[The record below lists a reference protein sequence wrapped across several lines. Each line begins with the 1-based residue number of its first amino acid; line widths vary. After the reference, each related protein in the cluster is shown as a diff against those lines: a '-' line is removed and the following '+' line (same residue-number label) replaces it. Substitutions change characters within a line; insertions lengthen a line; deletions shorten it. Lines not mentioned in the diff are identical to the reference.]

1 MLKRYSDA
9 SFVLSLPFEM
19 GFELYMKATEKNN
32 EDRVWEQ
39 WLVDYTRMDKNNFV
53 PFSKYLEG
61 MKVTDV
67 STTRTDEE
75 IIEDAENILKSFKRS
90 E

>member
-1 MLKRYSDA
+1 MA
-9 SFVLSLPFEM
+9 
-19 GFELYMKATEKNN
+19 FELYMKATEKNN

-39 WLVDYTRMDKNNFV
+39 WLVAYPNMTAETFISFPDYLK
-53 PFSKYLEG
+53 K
-61 MKVTDV
+61 MKQPRVED
-67 STTRTDEE
+67 TRTDEE

>member
-1 MLKRYSDA
+1 
-9 SFVLSLPFEM
+9 M
-19 GFELYMKATEKNN
+19 GFELYQKAVIKNN
-32 EDRVWEQ
+32 EERVWEQ
-39 WLVDYTRMDKNNFV
+39 WLVDYTRMDKDTFV

-61 MKVTDV
+61 MKQPDTKI
-67 STTRTDEE
+67 TRTDEE